1 MFSIFSIVSCL
12 MKKIISPFLCKKER
26 KKIWRIYVL
35 NDPNKGEGKG
45 MKTVR
50 EMKIVSNDESQLRS
64 LDELMRVFGSAK
76 RYAFNRLL
84 EGRNAKDIIQ
94 RLPHQFQLNK
104 RFAEDAVLLVQS
116 LISSQREL
124 LPMRLED
131 VQAKIEKTEKKIDDY
146 QCGRKTP
153 KNVDLLT
160 CLGGLHQRLEKLKAK
175 EAELKH
181 HLDQGTIPR
190 VIFGGKQNFY
200 KRLKGKITNEEWKD
214 LRSNQLYARGDKSK
228 KGNLNIRLVYDDHT
242 YECYVEI
249 ANSLGQPKGKHAPRL
264 RLPVSVPEKY
274 EEEIIDLVMGEQ
286 VGVNAK
292 GKPIIKYRP
301 YTVEIKRKNGEY
313 YVHLI
318 YEEEVYGRELAY
330 DEPIQAERI
339 AGMDINIDRIA
350 ISIVSKQ
357 GNFIQSKVF
366 YCHELEYVRA
376 NKRNNIIGETVR
388 DVYDWLLQENVGAVV
403 IENIQLRQQHD
414 TDKRFNRLTHHFKKK
429 KLTETILRRGLR
441 LGFHVKKVNPA
452 YTSVIGRF
460 KYMKKYGL
468 SVHES
473 AALVIGRRG
482 LGYQERLPKEL
493 IETIKTKVKRHLIA
507 VLGSMEESYK
517 QSKSGTKQRQYLG
530 MMLKKIENF
539 KEEHEWSLWNILH
552 KCCWLNQYQIQLREV

>member
-1 MFSIFSIVSCL
+1 
-12 MKKIISPFLCKKER
+12 
-26 KKIWRIYVL
+26 
-35 NDPNKGEGKG
+35 

-50 EMKIVSNDESQLRS
+50 VMKIVSNDESQLRS
-64 LDELMRVFGSAK
+64 LDELLRVFCSAK

-84 EGRNAKDIIQ
+84 EGRNAKEIIKH
-94 RLPHQFQLNK
+94 LPHQFPLNK
-104 RFAEDAVLLVQS
+104 RYAEDAVLLAQS
-116 LISSQREL
+116 LITSQREL
-124 LPMRLED
+124 LPMRIED
-131 VQAKIEKTEKKIDDY
+131 VQAKIEKTEKKIDEY
-146 QCGRKTP
+146 QHGRKTP

-160 CLGGLHQRLEKLKAK
+160 CLGGLRQRLEKLKAK
-175 EAELKH
+175 EAELTH
-181 HLDQGTIPR
+181 HLEQGTIPS
-190 VIFGGKQNFY
+190 VIFGGKPNFY

-228 KGNLNIRLVYDDHT
+228 KGSLNIRLVYDDNT

-249 ANSLGQPKGKHAPRL
+249 ANPLGQQESKPAPRL
-264 RLPVSVPEKY
+264 RFPVSVPEKY
-274 EEEIIDLVMGEQ
+274 EQEVIDVVMGEQ
-286 VGVNAK
+286 AGVNSK
-292 GKPIIKYRP
+292 GKPIIDYQP

-313 YVHLI
+313 YLHLI
-318 YEEEVYGRELAY
+318 YEEEVYGRELTY
-330 DEPIQAERI
+330 DELIQGEQI
-339 AGMDINIDRIA
+339 AGIDINIDRIA
-350 ISIVSKQ
+350 VTIISRQ
-357 GNFIQSKVF
+357 GNFIKSKVF
-366 YCHELEYVRA
+366 YCHELEYVKA
-376 NKRNNIIGETVR
+376 NKRNNIVGETVR
-388 DVYDWLLQENVGAVV
+388 NVYDWLLQENVGAVV

-429 KLTETILRRGLR
+429 KLTEAILRRGLR
-441 LGFHVKKVNPA
+441 LGFHIKKVNPA

-482 LGYQERLPKEL
+482 LGYHERLPKEL
-493 IETIKTKVKRHLIA
+493 IDTIKTNVKRHLIA

-552 KCCWLNQYQIQLREV
+552 KCCWLNQYQIQLKEV

>member
-1 MFSIFSIVSCL
+1 
-12 MKKIISPFLCKKER
+12 
-26 KKIWRIYVL
+26 
-35 NDPNKGEGKG
+35 

-50 EMKIVSNDESQLRS
+50 VMKIVSDDEKQLHS
-64 LDELMRVFGSAK
+64 LDELMRVFCSAK

-84 EGRNAKDIIQ
+84 EGRNAKDIIKHLQ
-94 RLPHQFQLNK
+94 HQFPLNK
-104 RFAEDAVLLVQS
+104 RYAEDAVLLAQS

-131 VQAKIEKTEKKIDDY
+131 VQAKIEKTEQKIDDY

-153 KNVDLLT
+153 RDVDVQT

-175 EAELKH
+175 EAELQC
-181 HLDQGTIPR
+181 HLNVGTIPT
-190 VIFGGKQNFY
+190 VIFGGKQHFY

-214 LRSNQLYARGDKSK
+214 VRSNQLYARGDKSK

-242 YECYVEI
+242 YKCYVKI
-249 ANSLGQPKGKHAPRL
+249 ANPLGQQEGKHAPRL
-264 RLPVSVPEKY
+264 RFSIYVPEKY
-274 EEEIIDLVMGEQ
+274 EQEIIDVIMGDQIGTNPKE
-286 VGVNAK
+286 
-292 GKPIIKYRP
+292 YRP

-313 YVHLI
+313 YLHLI
-318 YEEEVYGRELAY
+318 YEEEIYGRELAY

-339 AGMDINIDRIA
+339 AGIDINIDRIA
-350 ISIVSKQ
+350 VSIVSKQ
-357 GNFIQSKVF
+357 GNFLQSKVF

-376 NKRNNIIGETVR
+376 NKRNNLIGETVR
-388 DVYDWLLQENVGAVV
+388 DVYDWLLQENVGVVV

-414 TDKRFNRLTHHFKKK
+414 TDKRFNRFTHNFKKK

-441 LGFHVKKVNPA
+441 LGFHIKKVNPA

-482 LGYQERLPKEL
+482 LGYHERLPKEL
-493 IETIKTKVKRHLIA
+493 IDTIKTKVKRHLIA

-517 QSKSGTKQRQYLG
+517 QSKNGMKQRQYLG
-530 MMLKKIENF
+530 MMVQKIVNF
-539 KEEHEWSLWNILH
+539 KQEHEWSLWNLLH
-552 KCCWLNQYQIQLREV
+552 KFCWLNQYQIQLKEV

>member
-1 MFSIFSIVSCL
+1 
-12 MKKIISPFLCKKER
+12 
-26 KKIWRIYVL
+26 
-35 NDPNKGEGKG
+35 

-50 EMKIVSNDESQLRS
+50 VMKIVSSDETPLHS
-64 LDELMRVFGSAK
+64 LDELMRVFCSAK

-84 EGRNAKDIIQ
+84 EGRNAKDIIKH
-94 RLPHQFQLNK
+94 LPHQFSLNK
-104 RFAEDAVLLVQS
+104 RYAEDAVLLAQS

-131 VQAKIEKTEKKIDDY
+131 VQAKIEKTAKKMDEY
-146 QCGRKTP
+146 QHGRKIP
-153 KNVDLLT
+153 KNVGLQT

-175 EAELKH
+175 EAELTH
-181 HLDQGTIPR
+181 HLEHGTIPR

-228 KGNLNIRLVYDDHT
+228 KGNLNIRLMYDDNT

-249 ANSLGQPKGKHAPRL
+249 ANPLGQQEGKQAPRL
-264 RLPVSVPEKY
+264 RFSVDVPEKY
-274 EEEIIDLVMGEQ
+274 EQEIIDVIMGEQ
-286 VGVNAK
+286 VGVNSK
-292 GKPIIKYRP
+292 GKPIIEYQP

-318 YEEEVYGRELAY
+318 YEEEIYGRALTY
-330 DEPIQAERI
+330 DEPIQGERI
-339 AGMDINIDRIA
+339 AGIDINIDRIA
-350 ISIVSKQ
+350 VSIVSKQ
-357 GNFIQSKVF
+357 GNFLKSKVF

-376 NKRNNIIGETVR
+376 NKRNNLIGETVR

-414 TDKRFNRLTHHFKKK
+414 TDKRFNRFTHNFKKK
-429 KLTETILRRGLR
+429 KLTEAILRRGLR
-441 LGFHVKKVNPA
+441 LGFRIKKVNPA

-473 AALVIGRRG
+473 AAFVIGRRG
-482 LGYQERLPKEL
+482 LGYYERLPKEL
-493 IETIKTKVKRHLIA
+493 INTLKTKVKRHLIA

-517 QSKSGTKQRQYLG
+517 QSKSGMKQRQYLG
-530 MMLKKIENF
+530 MMVRKIENF
-539 KEEHEWSLWNILH
+539 KQEHEWSLWNIFH
-552 KCCWLNQYQIQLREV
+552 KFCWLNQYQIQLKEV

>member
-1 MFSIFSIVSCL
+1 
-12 MKKIISPFLCKKER
+12 
-26 KKIWRIYVL
+26 
-35 NDPNKGEGKG
+35 

-50 EMKIVSNDESQLRS
+50 VMKIVSHDESQLRS
-64 LDELMRVFGSAK
+64 LDELMRVFCSAK

-94 RLPHQFQLNK
+94 HLPHQFPLNK
-104 RFAEDAVLLVQS
+104 RYAEDAVLLAQS
-116 LISSQREL
+116 LITSQREL

-131 VQAKIEKTEKKIDDY
+131 VQAKIEKTSKKMDEY
-146 QCGRKTP
+146 QYGRKTP
-153 KNVDLLT
+153 KNIDLQT
-160 CLGGLHQRLEKLKAK
+160 CLDGLRQRLEKLKAK
-175 EAELKH
+175 EAELTH
-181 HLDQGTIPR
+181 HLEQGTIPS
-190 VIFGGKQNFY
+190 VIFGGKPNFY
-200 KRLKGKITNEEWKD
+200 KRLKGNITNEEWKD

-249 ANSLGQPKGKHAPRL
+249 ANPLGQQEGKHAPRL
-264 RLPVSVPEKY
+264 TFPVHVPEKY
-274 EEEIIDLVMGEQ
+274 EAEIIDVIMGEQ
-286 VGVNAK
+286 VGVNSK

-313 YVHLI
+313 YIHLV
-318 YEEEVYGRELAY
+318 YEEDVYGRELPY
-330 DEPIQAERI
+330 NEPIQAERI
-339 AGMDINIDRIA
+339 AGIDINIDRIA
-350 ISIVSKQ
+350 VTIVSRQ
-357 GNFIQSKVF
+357 GNFIKSKVF

-376 NKRNNIIGETVR
+376 NKRNNLIGETVR

-429 KLTETILRRGLR
+429 KLTDTIIRRGMR
-441 LGFHVKKVNPA
+441 LGFRIKKVNPA

-460 KYMKKYGL
+460 KYMKTYGL

-473 AALVIGRRG
+473 AAFVIGRRG
-482 LGYQERLPKEL
+482 LGYHERLPKEL
-493 IETIKTKVKRHLIA
+493 IDTIKTKVKRHLMA
-507 VLGSMEESYK
+507 MLGSMEESYK
-517 QSKSGTKQRQYLG
+517 RSKNGTKQRQYLG

-552 KCCWLNQYQIQLREV
+552 KCCWLNQYHIQLREV